1 MTRLETLDISDCNLQ
16 TGTIAKYMQKLN
28 LVELDFSCNYLRN
41 KDWKTVGEKT
51 RLETLDISDCQID
64 ENLLYG
70 YLYERLG
77 HCIEEMDL

>member
-1 MTRLETLDISDCNLQ
+1 MHD
-16 TGTIAKYMQKLN
+16 QKNN
-28 LVELDFSCNYLRN
+28 LVELDVSWNKNLSCE
-41 KDWKTVGEKT
+41 DWKTVGEMT